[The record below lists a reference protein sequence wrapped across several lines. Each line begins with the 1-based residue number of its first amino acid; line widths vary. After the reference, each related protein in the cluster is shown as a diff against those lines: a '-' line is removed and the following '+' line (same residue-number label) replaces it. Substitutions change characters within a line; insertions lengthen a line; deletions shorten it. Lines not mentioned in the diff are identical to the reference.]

1 VRATQDGGQMVNNL
15 RITSTT
21 RRTAASASPTPSTA
35 LEEAVAYLKDQ
46 LGDRASVTRS
56 AREQHSH
63 GEGLDASF
71 APDIVVWPQSKEEVC
86 DVLRC
91 CHRLGIPVIPFGA
104 GSSLEGHVSAPYG
117 GVCVD
122 VSRMDSVLALH
133 AEDGDCVVQPGVTRE
148 GLNAFLKGTGL
159 FFPVDPGANATIG
172 GMVSTRA
179 SGTTTLRYGSMTH
192 NVMAL
197 EVALADGQLIR
208 LGTRARKSSAGY
220 DLVRLL
226 IGAEG
231 TLGII
236 TEITLRLH
244 PLPEAVAA
252 ASVAFPTLR
261 DAIATVTEL
270 SMTGLPF
277 ARIEFLDEHQIRACN
292 RHSKLGLAE
301 MPTLFLEFH
310 GNGSAV
316 KEQSELAQ
324 EVANSHGGVA
334 FQWAMQPEDRSLLWR
349 ARHMS
354 YFAALALRPGCSNII
369 ADVCVPVSALADCVG
384 RAREEIDKAGLMAPI
399 LGHVGDGN
407 FHVIFLPMPDAPE
420 ELAAVERVY
429 GGIVAHALS
438 LGGTC
443 TGEHG
448 IGLGKKVKLLDECGQ
463 EVVSLMESIKR
474 VWDPKGIL
482 NPGKIFG
489 P

>member
-1 VRATQDGGQMVNNL
+1 MPTAIQEAT
-15 RITSTT
+15 
-21 RRTAASASPTPSTA
+21 
-35 LEEAVAYLKDQ
+35 AYLKLR
-46 LGDRASVTRS
+46 LGDRTSVARS
-56 AREQHSH
+56 VREQHSR
-63 GEGLDASF
+63 GEGLGVSF
-71 APDIVVWPQSKEEVC
+71 PPDIVVWPQTKEEVC
-86 DVLRC
+86 DILRC
-91 CHRLGIPVIPFGA
+91 CHRLSVPVIPFGA
-104 GSSLEGHVSAPYG
+104 GSSLEGHVTAPHG

-122 VSRMDSVLALH
+122 ISRMDSVLALH

-148 GLNAFLKGTGL
+148 GLNTFLKGTGF

-197 EVALADGQLIR
+197 EVALADGRLIR

-220 DLVRLL
+220 DLVHLL

-252 ASVAFPTLR
+252 ASVAFPTLS

-270 SMTGLPF
+270 SMTGLQI

-292 RHSKLGLAE
+292 RHSNLGLVE
-301 MPTLFLEFH
+301 MPTLFFEFH
-310 GNGSAV
+310 GNDSAV
-316 KEQSELAQ
+316 REQSELAQ
-324 EVANSHGGVA
+324 EVANRHDGVD
-334 FQWAMQPEDRSLLWR
+334 FIWATHPEDRSLLWR
-349 ARHMS
+349 ARHMA
-354 YFAALALRPGCSNII
+354 YYAALALRPGCANVV
-369 ADVCVPVSALADCVG
+369 ADVCVPVSALAECVG
-384 RAREEIDKAGLMAPI
+384 KAREEINKAGLLAPI

-407 FHVIFLPMPDAPE
+407 FHIIFLPMPDATE
-420 ELAAVERVY
+420 ELAAVDRVY
-429 GGIVAHALS
+429 AGIVAHALA

-448 IGLGKKVKLLDECGQ
+448 IGLGKKTKLIDEYG
-463 EVVSLMESIKR
+463 EDVVALMQSIKS

-489 P
+489 PA